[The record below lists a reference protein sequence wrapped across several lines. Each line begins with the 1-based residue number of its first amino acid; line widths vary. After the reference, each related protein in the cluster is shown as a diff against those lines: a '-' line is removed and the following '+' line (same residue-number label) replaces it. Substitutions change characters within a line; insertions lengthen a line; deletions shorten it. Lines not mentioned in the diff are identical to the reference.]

1 MAVSPP
7 DRGPMPQPSAA
18 PVPGSPVSRDDERP
32 ASGIEEPPA
41 PDTEEP
47 PAPDI
52 EETPAASVDRSPV
65 GSVDK
70 ALVLLDILG
79 EAGPEGMMLRELTAA
94 SGLNKGS
101 IHRLLRALA
110 HRGYAE
116 QDPADQRYRLGPAPL
131 ALARSFRGAE
141 NLPVLFAPVLAA
153 ISLRSRELVHL
164 GRLEGTEVVYLDKV
178 DPQRTLRV
186 WSRVGSRAPAARTS
200 LGRALLAADGVTGSG
215 LAPYAASVGPALPL
229 PRLQEIVEQTRRRGW
244 SEEIEE
250 NEVGI
255 ACVGVAL
262 TREEG
267 HSVAVSITGPLERMG
282 TRRRAELAQLLR
294 EELSGL
300 SPAEFTLSVPS
311 Q

>member
-1 MAVSPP
+1 MTASPP
-7 DRGPMPQPSAA
+7 PPERATS
-18 PVPGSPVSRDDERP
+18 PGS
-32 ASGIEEPPA
+32 G
-41 PDTEEP
+41 
-47 PAPDI
+47 
-52 EETPAASVDRSPV
+52 SPV

-79 EAGPEGMMLRELTAA
+79 QAGPEGLMLREITAA

-116 QDPADQRYRLGPAPL
+116 QDPTDQRYRLGPAPL
-131 ALARSFRGAE
+131 ALAQSFRGAA

-200 LGRALLAADGVTGSG
+200 LGRALPAAAGVAGSG

-229 PRLQEIVEQTRRRGW
+229 PRLQAIVEQTRRRGW
-244 SEEIEE
+244 SEEE
-250 NEVGI
+250 
-255 ACVGVAL
+255 
-262 TREEG
+262 
-267 HSVAVSITGPLERMG
+267 
-282 TRRRAELAQLLR
+282 
-294 EELSGL
+294 
-300 SPAEFTLSVPS
+300 
-311 Q
+311 

>member
-1 MAVSPP
+1 MTVSPP
-7 DRGPMPQPSAA
+7 SPEAA
-18 PVPGSPVSRDDERP
+18 TSP
-32 ASGIEEPPA
+32 ASA
-41 PDTEEP
+41 
-47 PAPDI
+47 
-52 EETPAASVDRSPV
+52 SPV

-79 EAGPEGMMLRELTAA
+79 QAGPEGLMLRELTAA

-116 QDPADQRYRLGPAPL
+116 QDPRDQRYRLGPAPL
-131 ALARSFRGAE
+131 ALAQSFRSAE
-141 NLPVLFAPVLAA
+141 NLPVLFAPALAA
-153 ISLRSRELVHL
+153 ISLRTRELVHL

-178 DPQRTLRV
+178 EPERTLRV

-282 TRRRAELAQLLR
+282 EQRRTGLGQLLR
-294 EELSGL
+294 EELAGL
-300 SPAEFTLSVPS
+300 SPAGFTLSVPA